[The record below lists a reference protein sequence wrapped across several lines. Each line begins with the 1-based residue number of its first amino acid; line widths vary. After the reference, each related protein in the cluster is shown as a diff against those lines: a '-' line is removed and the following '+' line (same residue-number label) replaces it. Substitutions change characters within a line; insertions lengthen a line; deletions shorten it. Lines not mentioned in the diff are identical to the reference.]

1 MFYCGGNGDKMS
13 KKEIDIML
21 KKLFPELY
29 LTKKKEIENVYTTY
43 K

>member
-1 MFYCGGNGDKMS
+1 MFYSTANGDNMS
-13 KKEIDIML
+13 KKEIDIIL
-21 KKLFPELY
+21 KEFFPELY